1 METALKVIQMMRLAL
16 LVSIGLYVFVGETVF
31 RGAHSVRPTPNPLLF
46 YVLTFVATTIV
57 ALIFIMRRVLAT
69 GPQSPLAGQSVDAS
83 VLNRWRTGH
92 IMTYALSEAIA
103 LFGLVLR
110 MLGFSLSQV
119 APFYVAGFVLLLF
132 FSPRLPSNTIR

>member
-1 METALKVIQMMRLAL
+1 METALKVMQMMRLAL
-16 LVSIGLYVFVGETVF
+16 PVSIGLYVFIGETVF
-31 RGAHSVRPTPNPLLF
+31 HDARSVRPTPNPVLF

-57 ALIFIMRRVLAT
+57 ALIFIMRRVLA
-69 GPQSPLAGQSVDAS
+69 PRSQSALAGQSVDANA
-83 VLNRWRTGH
+83 LNRWQTGQ
-92 IMTYALSEAIA
+92 IMTYALSEATA

-132 FSPRLPSNTIR
+132 FSPRLPSNTIG